1 MPAMEKAVAKPKV
14 ADFEEESEADE
25 EIDGEDEEEDDEGMG
40 NTDGGES
47 D

>member
-1 MPAMEKAVAKPKV
+1 METSQVDYSSSFAIHLQPWV
-14 ADFEEESEADE
+14 EADE